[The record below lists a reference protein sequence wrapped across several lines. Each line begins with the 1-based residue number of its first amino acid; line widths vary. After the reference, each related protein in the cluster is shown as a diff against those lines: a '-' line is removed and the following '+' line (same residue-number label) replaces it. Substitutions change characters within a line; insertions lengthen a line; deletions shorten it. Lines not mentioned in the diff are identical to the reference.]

1 LFGKTPLKAQNDYI
15 FQKIGGSWPLWPP
28 PGCAYGNRR
37 DKMALRTTVEFV
49 LAHQHETS
57 CNPETTTK
65 EDFDYLEKVT

>member
-1 LFGKTPLKAQNDYI
+1 MTIFSKKLGGHGPFGPPLAAPI
-15 FQKIGGSWPLWPP
+15 
-28 PGCAYGNRR
+28 GNRR